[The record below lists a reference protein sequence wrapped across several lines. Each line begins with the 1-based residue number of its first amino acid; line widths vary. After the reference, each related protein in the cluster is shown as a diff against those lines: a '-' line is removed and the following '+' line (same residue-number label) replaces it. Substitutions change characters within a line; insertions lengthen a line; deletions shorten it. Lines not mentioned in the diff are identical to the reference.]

1 MDQPLSGLIAA
12 TFTPMCA
19 DGTLNLAEV
28 PKMVAHLEQSG
39 IKGIYICG
47 STGEGMSL
55 SGTERRDLTEAYVGC
70 AKGRLTTI
78 VHVGHNSLSEAR
90 QLAQHAQEI
99 GADVISA
106 TAPSYYKIE
115 TVNMLVKAMEEV
127 ASGAPDLPFYYYHI
141 PSLTGA
147 SLDMMTFME
156 QASRSIPNLKGLKYT
171 APMIHEFHA
180 CREMEEG
187 RFDVVWGT
195 DEMLLSA
202 LVIGAQG
209 AIGSTYNI
217 SGPLNNQI
225 IEAFENGDLE
235 QAKQLQLLSVRLVE
249 LLKKYPFHAAVK
261 SILSRF
267 GIECGG
273 CRVPLL
279 SLTDDQEKQLHR
291 DLDESGTSEWLFD
304 RKAPDLNGKV
314 NQTSRSAVP
323 ASHISGLVRESN

>member
-1 MDQPLSGLIAA
+1 MDQPLTGLIAA
-12 TFTPMCA
+12 TFSPMCA
-19 DGTLNLAEV
+19 DGTLNLNEV
-28 PKMVAHLEQSG
+28 PKMVAHLERSG
-39 IKGIYICG
+39 IKGLYICG

-55 SGTERRDLTEAYVGC
+55 SGKERRELAEAYVAC

-90 QLAQHAQEI
+90 QLAQHAREI

-106 TAPSYYKIE
+106 TAPSYYKID
-115 TVNMLVKAMEEV
+115 TVEMLIKSMEEV
-127 ASGAPDLPFYYYHI
+127 ASGASELPFYYYHI

-147 SLDMMTFME
+147 ALDMTMFME
-156 QASRSIPNLKGLKYT
+156 KASKTIPNLKGLKYT
-171 APMIHEFHA
+171 AQLIHEFQS
-180 CREMEEG
+180 CQEMMGG

-202 LVIGAQG
+202 LVIGAKG

-217 SGPLNNQI
+217 SAPLNNQL
-225 IEAFENGDLE
+225 IEAFDRGDLE
-235 QAKQLQLLSVRLVE
+235 QAKQLQMLSVQLVE

-273 CRVPLL
+273 CRIPLL
-279 SLTDDQEKQLHR
+279 SLTGDQENQLHR
-291 DLDESGTSEWLFD
+291 DLDESEISKWLFD
-304 RKAPDLNGKV
+304 QKRPDLNGTIS
-314 NQTSRSAVP
+314 QSPRSVVP
-323 ASHISGLVRESN
+323 ASHISGLVRETK